1 MGRTAGD
8 RDGSVAR
15 LIPYAG
21 LDELVLIDYAKA
33 WTSRLPVPG
42 RTTAVGR
49 AAAAPACR
57 SMSAKTHV
65 SLNRIRDLRA
75 AGESYHKVPP
85 SSTPKG
91 DRRSVAGRGKL
102 RASARSSVRRR
113 RRRGPANR
121 CQLRLDTRT
130 AVSTVSLALYNPAGL
145 PEQANPWER
154 QKASSNS
161 FSASGDKCMKT
172 TWPSILAASLSPTSV
187 ARAAAGEPSTP
198 TTIVVTTR
206 SG

>member
-1 MGRTAGD
+1 VGRTAGD

-65 SLNRIRDLRA
+65 SLN
-75 AGESYHKVPP
+75 
-85 SSTPKG
+85 
-91 DRRSVAGRGKL
+91 
-102 RASARSSVRRR
+102 ASATCGPLARAITKSRHPRRR
-113 RRRGPANR
+113 RATDEAWRGVASCERPLGPPYGGAGGEDRPTGVNSVLTPAQR
-121 CQLRLDTRT
+121 CQL
-130 AVSTVSLALYNPAGL
+130 
-145 PEQANPWER
+145 
-154 QKASSNS
+154 
-161 FSASGDKCMKT
+161 CH
-172 TWPSILAASLSPTSV
+172 
-187 ARAAAGEPSTP
+187 
-198 TTIVVTTR
+198 
-206 SG
+206 

>member
-65 SLNRIRDLRA
+65 SLN
-75 AGESYHKVPP
+75 
-85 SSTPKG
+85 
-91 DRRSVAGRGKL
+91 
-102 RASARSSVRRR
+102 ASATCGPLARAITKSRHPRRRRATDEAWRGVASCERPLGSSVRRR

-172 TWPSILAASLSPTSV
+172 TWPSMLAASLSPTSV